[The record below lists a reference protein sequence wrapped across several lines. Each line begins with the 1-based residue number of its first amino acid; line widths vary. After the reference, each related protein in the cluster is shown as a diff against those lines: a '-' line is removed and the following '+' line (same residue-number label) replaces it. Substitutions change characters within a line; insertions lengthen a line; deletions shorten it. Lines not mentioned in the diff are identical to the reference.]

1 MGHRLINSAIFGNS
15 IARLHEAV
23 YGFAI
28 AFRAHSRNV
37 AGMILARLFT
47 QHPASVGETYLQ
59 HLRSAATFAIR
70 MLAGGLACMVHA
82 FLPFLFERTASHCI
96 HQLHE
101 RVVVH
106 RAALQQASRRAGLD

>member
-1 MGHRLINSAIFGNS
+1 MGDRLINSAICGNS

-28 AFRAHSRNV
+28 VFREHSRNL

-47 QHPASVGETYLQ
+47 QHPTSVGETYLQ
-59 HLRSAATFAIR
+59 HFRSAATFAIR

-82 FLPFLFERTASHCI
+82 VLPFLFERTASHCI
-96 HQLHE
+96 HQLHA

-106 RAALQQASRRAGLD
+106 RAALQQASLRGELD